1 MGFKKIGVA
10 CGVNPLPGLKIK
22 AWLIATGSDLDMEVE
37 VVESAQEMPLEP
49 PTPRIALGD
58 RKIAAFLAASEL
70 QKAGCEAVI
79 IPDVR
84 TEPFLPELQKE
95 LQVPVISLFAGLPE
109 SLKAEGIRRIGLLG
123 RAVPQDFYEKIFGA
137 DFEFVKPAEDLTP
150 IYDILQSP
158 GEALKKHG
166 FSSENEEMMMKAGEK
181 LLEAG
186 AEVLIPN
193 CTQMARFA
201 EELRLRGLPVIDLLR
216 NAAVEAVRATPKR
229 LPKPFKVGLIGGLG
243 PAATVDLYDKIVK
256 ATPAKTDQ
264 EHIKVVVEQNPQ
276 IPDRTAAL
284 LRGGVDPTLAMF
296 NCAKRLE
303 DDDCDAIIVPC
314 NTAHAFLPYL
324 QRFIRTPFIKMQ
336 QAALDEIK
344 AKLGDKARI
353 GLLATTGTV
362 QTGIYSDKAKAMGLA
377 MFVPDAEHQERVMAA
392 IYGPKGAKA
401 GYTDGVCRED
411 LLSAAE
417 VLVRDHGC
425 NCLILGCTELP
436 LILDES
442 DDFEVAGAHVV
453 VIDPTAALARKVVKT
468 AEEAFERT
476 GIH

>member
-166 FSSENEEMMMKAGEK
+166 FSSENEEMMMKAGE
-181 LLEAG
+181 
-186 AEVLIPN
+186 
-193 CTQMARFA
+193 
-201 EELRLRGLPVIDLLR
+201 
-216 NAAVEAVRATPKR
+216 
-229 LPKPFKVGLIGGLG
+229 
-243 PAATVDLYDKIVK
+243 
-256 ATPAKTDQ
+256 
-264 EHIKVVVEQNPQ
+264 
-276 IPDRTAAL
+276 
-284 LRGGVDPTLAMF
+284 
-296 NCAKRLE
+296 
-303 DDDCDAIIVPC
+303 
-314 NTAHAFLPYL
+314 
-324 QRFIRTPFIKMQ
+324 
-336 QAALDEIK
+336 
-344 AKLGDKARI
+344 
-353 GLLATTGTV
+353 
-362 QTGIYSDKAKAMGLA
+362 
-377 MFVPDAEHQERVMAA
+377 
-392 IYGPKGAKA
+392 
-401 GYTDGVCRED
+401 
-411 LLSAAE
+411 
-417 VLVRDHGC
+417 
-425 NCLILGCTELP
+425 
-436 LILDES
+436 
-442 DDFEVAGAHVV
+442 
-453 VIDPTAALARKVVKT
+453 
-468 AEEAFERT
+468 
-476 GIH
+476 

>member
-95 LQVPVISLFAGLPE
+95 LQVPVISLLAGLPE

-137 DFEFVKPAEDLTP
+137 DFEFVKLAEDLTP

-166 FSSENEEMMMKAGEK
+166 FSPENEEM
-181 LLEAG
+181 
-186 AEVLIPN
+186 
-193 CTQMARFA
+193 
-201 EELRLRGLPVIDLLR
+201 
-216 NAAVEAVRATPKR
+216 EAVKATPKR

-303 DDDCDAIIVPC
+303 DDECDAIIVPC

-324 QRFIRTPFIKMQ
+324 QRFIRTPFINMQ